1 MGDVKFSVDFD
12 AEGNVLD
19 VRRGEKSVV
28 VTAKDTP
35 GKTEDLM
42 KLIQENG
49 FDKFEVKTT
58 SILNLYTNPIC
69 HVVVGGRTIYYVC

>member
-12 AEGNVLD
+12 EKGNVVG

-28 VTAKDTP
+28 TEKDTP

-42 KLIQENG
+42 KLIKENG

-58 SILNLYTNPIC
+58 TILNLYTNPIC
-69 HVVVGGRTIYYVC
+69 SVVVGGQKIDYVC